1 MVIDRRGPVDTMFPA
16 TRTLTYDIARISVQH
31 SFLQRDVE
39 QRSVNVLA
47 EARAAAD
54 REMISVID
62 SIYIGKRRFA
72 VGKTKEPLVV
82 KTTYPQP
89 ARKLDYLLLALPKW
103 FHRFVRYEIVPV
115 ETTVVVTTERAE
127 YYYVDPEI
135 QMTRDGRATIC
146 RVVTGDEQAVY
157 EAAKA
162 EAEYGNALRNPTAY
176 FWR

>member
-1 MVIDRRGPVDTMFPA
+1 MIIDHNNALFPP

-31 SFLQRDVE
+31 RFLQRDVA
-39 QRSVNVLA
+39 QHDVNIAA
-47 EARAAAD
+47 EVRRLAD
-54 REMISVID
+54 RDILDVID

-72 VGKTKEPLVV
+72 IGKTKEPLTV
-82 KTTYPQP
+82 KMTYPRP

-103 FHRFVRYEIVPV
+103 FHRFVRYEDVSN
-115 ETTVVVTTERAE
+115 ETTVVMTTEQAE

-146 RVVTGDEQAVY
+146 RVVTGNEEAVY

>member
-1 MVIDRRGPVDTMFPA
+1 MVIDRRTLTDAMFQP

-31 SFLQRDVE
+31 HFLQRDVA
-39 QRSVNVLA
+39 QHGVNVAA
-47 EARAAAD
+47 EVRAAAD
-54 REMISVID
+54 REMINVIS

-72 VGKTKEPLVV
+72 VGKTKEPWTI
-82 KTTYPQP
+82 KTTYPRP
-89 ARKLDYLLLALPKW
+89 ARKLDYLLLTLPKW
-103 FHRFVRYEIVPV
+103 FHRFVRYEDVSN
-115 ETTVVVTTERAE
+115 ETTIVVTTEQAE

-146 RVVTGDEQAVY
+146 RVVTGSEEAVY

>member
-1 MVIDRRGPVDTMFPA
+1 MIIDRRDTMFPPM
-16 TRTLTYDIARISVQH
+16 RTLTYDVARISIQRR
-31 SFLQRDVE
+31 FLQRDVE
-39 QRSVNVLA
+39 QHCVNVVTEVQRLV
-47 EARAAAD
+47 D
-54 REMISVID
+54 REVVDVIS
-62 SIYIGKRRFA
+62 SIYVGKRRFA
-72 VGKTKEPLVV
+72 AGKTDAPLTV
-82 KTTYPQP
+82 KTTYQRP
-89 ARKLDYLLLALPKW
+89 ARRLDYLLLALPKW